1 MGSWQLLVSSLR
13 SMIFQAD
20 AKKALLA
27 CDGTDLHGFSIAVA
41 ISDPPARK
49 PDLRNIEPKATL
61 GRPQPKSEG

>member
-1 MGSWQLLVSSLR
+1 
-13 SMIFQAD
+13 MIFQAD